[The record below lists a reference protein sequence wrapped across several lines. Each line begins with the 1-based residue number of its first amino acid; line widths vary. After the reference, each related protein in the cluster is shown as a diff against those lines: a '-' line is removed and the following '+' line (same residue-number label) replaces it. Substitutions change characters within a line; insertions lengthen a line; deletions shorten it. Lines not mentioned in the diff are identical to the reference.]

1 MSEKTRYKTQQRA
14 EIDAYLESVPGKHM
28 TAADICAHFRE
39 QGRPIGTSTIYR
51 QLERMIDA
59 GLVKKYV
66 IDQNSP
72 ACFEYVGGGRGESGS
87 CFHCKCEKCGKLIH
101 LHCGEMELIEE
112 HLLSRHGFFWNPMRT
127 VFYGICGDCRD

>member
-51 QLERMIDA
+51 QL
-59 GLVKKYV
+59 
-66 IDQNSP
+66 
-72 ACFEYVGGGRGESGS
+72 
-87 CFHCKCEKCGKLIH
+87 
-101 LHCGEMELIEE
+101 
-112 HLLSRHGFFWNPMRT
+112 
-127 VFYGICGDCRD
+127 